1 MERLA
6 FTANLKDSMRL
17 SALFSVKGP
26 EDQALRLVG
35 YQHKDTGKHH
45 LSGSWAGGT
54 VRVTKKELQHLY
66 LLIGAVNEN
75 GLPKELTNA

>member
-6 FTANLKDSMRL
+6 FTARLKDSMRL

-35 YQHKDTGKHH
+35 YQHKDNGKRH
-45 LSGSWAGGT
+45 LSGSWIGGT
-54 VRVTKKELQHLY
+54 VRVTEKEFQYLS
-66 LLIGAVNEN
+66 LLIGAVNTH